1 MNAGGRTWVSWSNA
15 CKAPAPA
22 ELPARVLDWGKGT
35 STGTEGVAKQKRP
48 KSTAVKMDSQSK
60 RSKTIWSDS
69 SKPAV

>member
-1 MNAGGRTWVSWSNA
+1 
-15 CKAPAPA
+15 
-22 ELPARVLDWGKGT
+22 
-35 STGTEGVAKQKRP
+35 VAKQKRP